1 MSIKNQLKDQ
11 SNQLLTITFHNKIE
25 NLNAHRVDITID
37 NKTKTILFD
46 GGIQSFDVLQTTLQS
61 LVDNTKFAQSISS
74 NFTTAGKG
82 LSDDEITLVDIF
94 NKHPIDTQFN
104 EISFS
109 SEILQWL
116 KDVKLITPN
125 MQRRIIAYLQSDF
138 RKKLL
143 EKFNVTMPNGTK
155 YGTGSSVLDPRF
167 GFLLTG
173 QSDMTKPDTDNGY
186 LKAISKLNK
195 LLDSIKP
202 LNNIQTDVDNIYNK
216 TASTDIIKHTNKW
229 AKQYLAMNQLYL

>member
-94 NKHPIDTQFN
+94 LFLKKPPGYV
-104 EISFS
+104 EIKISPSNPFDDV
-109 SEILQWL
+109 IKVI
-116 KDVKLITPN
+116 KDN
-125 MQRRIIAYLQSDF
+125 
-138 RKKLL
+138 
-143 EKFNVTMPNGTK
+143 
-155 YGTGSSVLDPRF
+155 
-167 GFLLTG
+167 
-173 QSDMTKPDTDNGY
+173 PDTNFIV
-186 LKAISKLNK
+186 A
-195 LLDSIKP
+195 LDKDKINWSI
-202 LNNIQTDVDNIYNK
+202 QHQVV
-216 TASTDIIKHTNKW
+216 
-229 AKQYLAMNQLYL
+229 